1 MFLRNVYVIRNMRNI
16 FQYIKFNSKNI
27 IINKM
32 YAKKKN
38 PKIIFL
44 YNISWYKS
52 KLLFCIKYTMYTMS
66 IKYIMYMQYNYIDL
80 YNYIIEINKL

>member
-44 YNISWYKS
+44 YNIS
-52 KLLFCIKYTMYTMS
+52 
-66 IKYIMYMQYNYIDL
+66 
-80 YNYIIEINKL
+80 

>member
-32 YAKKKN
+32 YAKKKKSKN
-38 PKIIFL
+38 
-44 YNISWYKS
+44 NIS
-52 KLLFCIKYTMYTMS
+52 I
-66 IKYIMYMQYNYIDL
+66 
-80 YNYIIEINKL
+80 

>member
-1 MFLRNVYVIRNMRNI
+1 M
-16 FQYIKFNSKNI
+16 Q
-27 IINKM
+27 
-32 YAKKKN
+32 KKKN